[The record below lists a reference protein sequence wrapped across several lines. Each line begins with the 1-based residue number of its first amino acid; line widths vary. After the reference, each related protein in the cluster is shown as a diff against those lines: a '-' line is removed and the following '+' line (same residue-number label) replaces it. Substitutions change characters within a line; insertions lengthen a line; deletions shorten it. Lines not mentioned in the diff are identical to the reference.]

1 MILLFHLVILG
12 QKMEEELGLMHVD
25 LDGRFS
31 TVRTKE
37 SNLGNNFLSSLV
49 FFLEIIWV
57 CCHCIVSSFMS
68 LTGRRDV
75 I

>member
-1 MILLFHLVILG
+1 LFIWCTVILG

-37 SNLGNNFLSSLV
+37 SNLGKL
-49 FFLEIIWV
+49 
-57 CCHCIVSSFMS
+57 
-68 LTGRRDV
+68 
-75 I
+75 